1 MNVLHEPII
10 ALTLRLSV
18 KPLSPPSRKTGRV
31 GGGIPQIYSSGREY
45 LLDKLYN
52 DDKIKN
58 ISNLYPVRIT
68 FSHSKITER
77 CYFCVRMDIDRKKLF
92 FIVNIKRRG

>member
-31 GGGIPQIYSSGREY
+31 GVAFPKYIRQ
-45 LLDKLYN
+45 D
-52 DDKIKN
+52 
-58 ISNLYPVRIT
+58 
-68 FSHSKITER
+68 
-77 CYFCVRMDIDRKKLF
+77 
-92 FIVNIKRRG
+92 VNIYLTSYIMMIKSKT